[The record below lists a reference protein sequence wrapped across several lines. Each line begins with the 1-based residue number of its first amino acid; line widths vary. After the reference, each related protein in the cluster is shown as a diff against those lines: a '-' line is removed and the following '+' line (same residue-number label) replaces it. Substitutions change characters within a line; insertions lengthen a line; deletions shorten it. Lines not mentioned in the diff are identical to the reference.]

1 MLNWEPAWYYKVG
14 ATRYFDNGWSLSA
27 GYIYSENAIPD
38 AHYTPLVGDSARHWL
53 SVGTGSKR
61 RRFNFDI
68 AYQFGFGDG
77 VRTVSGS
84 APSATGHTVDGCYEY
99 RSHAL
104 LATIG
109 MHF

>member
-27 GYIYSENAIPD
+27 GYMYSENAIPD
-38 AHYTPLVGDSARHWL
+38 AHYTPLVGTRLDIGL
-53 SVGTGSKR
+53 SVGTGFKR

-68 AYQFGFGDG
+68 AYQLGFGDG

-84 APSATGHTVDGCYEY
+84 DP
-99 RSHAL
+99 
-104 LATIG
+104 
-109 MHF
+109 